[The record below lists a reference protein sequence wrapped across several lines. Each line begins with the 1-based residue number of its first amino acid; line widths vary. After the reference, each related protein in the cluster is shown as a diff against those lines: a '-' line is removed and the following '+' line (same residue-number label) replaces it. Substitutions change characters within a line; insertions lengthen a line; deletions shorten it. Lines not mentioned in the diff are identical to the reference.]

1 MKVNLKITSVHFDAD
16 KKLLEFIQE
25 KVDKLGQFYDK
36 IIDGDVI
43 LKVDNNPTGENKV
56 AEIKLSVPGND
67 IFAKKQCKTFEEAT
81 DLAVEA
87 LRRQLKKH
95 KEKLNKV

>member
-25 KVDKLGQFYDK
+25 KVNKLGQYYDK

-95 KEKLNKV
+95 KEKLTKV